1 MNAAGS
7 LTNTLLAL
15 CRVGQAA
22 TQAGQGQQLS
32 IAAACLGGDDALG
45 FFYRRQLENT
55 GVELLTEPQSDSH
68 TGMSKVLCDLVR
80 QYCWSSIHQTLRN
93 TARLTL
99 LAESGLSIQQGCKG
113 PRCSY
118 EQVKRRLAVL
128 QHWSSTGRRGLLLLL
143 TLCLLQVS

>member
-1 MNAAGS
+1 MQVNAAGS

-55 GVELLTEPQSDSH
+55 GVELLTEPQPDSH
-68 TGMSKVLCDLVR
+68 TGMLRMVLFGW
-80 QYCWSSIHQTLRN
+80 WSRSCRALKQSPIH
-93 TARLTL
+93 
-99 LAESGLSIQQGCKG
+99 LAC
-113 PRCSY
+113 
-118 EQVKRRLAVL
+118 
-128 QHWSSTGRRGLLLLL
+128 
-143 TLCLLQVS
+143 